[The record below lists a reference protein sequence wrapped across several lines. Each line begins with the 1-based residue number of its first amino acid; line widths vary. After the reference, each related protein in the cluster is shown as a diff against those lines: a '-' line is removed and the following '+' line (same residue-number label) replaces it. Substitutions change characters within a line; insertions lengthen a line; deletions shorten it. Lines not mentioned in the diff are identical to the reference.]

1 MSQINFPNSPSDG
14 EEFLASNGTTY
25 RYDSSTGQWKILS
38 GPGVQGP
45 AGNTGPTGSIIMW
58 GTSTLPE
65 GYIECN
71 GQSTSGYTALAAL
84 YGSNVPDLRGEF
96 VRGWDNGKGTDSG
109 RALLGSQGESFK
121 SHTHT
126 QNSHNHSQ
134 NAHNHT
140 QNPHKHTQQLGGTIS
155 SDLLQSGSYRIG
167 NANSAS
173 VSNTTATNKST
184 TATNNAATA
193 TNQSTGD
200 TETRP
205 RNISLMYII
214 KT

>member
-14 EEFLASNGTTY
+14 EEFLAPNGTTY
-25 RYDSSTGQWKILS
+25 RYDSSTNQWKILS

-71 GQSTSGYTALAAL
+71 GQSTASFPALAAL

-96 VRGWDNGKGTDSG
+96 VRGWDNGRGVDSG
-109 RALLGSQGESFK
+109 RAIRSTQSDEFK

-126 QNSHNHSQ
+126 LNSYTGNGSPKGA
-134 NAHNHT
+134 NEGSAYNGSAT
-140 QNPHKHTQQLGGTIS
+140 TNGRGG
-155 SDLLQSGSYRIG
+155 
-167 NANSAS
+167 
-173 VSNTTATNKST
+173 
-184 TATNNAATA
+184 
-193 TNQSTGD
+193 

-205 RNISLMYII
+205 RNVSLMYII

>member
-1 MSQINFPNSPSDG
+1 MSQIVFPNSPSDG
-14 EEFLASNGTTY
+14 DQFLASNGTTY
-25 RYDSSTGQWKILS
+25 QYDSDTGQWKILA

-71 GQSTSGYTALAAL
+71 GQSTASFPALAAL

-96 VRGWDNGKGTDSG
+96 VRGWDNGRGVDSG
-109 RALLGSQGESFK
+109 RAIRSTQGDDFK
-121 SHTHT
+121 
-126 QNSHNHSQ
+126 SHNHS
-134 NAHNHT
+134 NNSVGNHT
-140 QNPHKHTQQLGGTIS
+140 HSYQKGGQGTGA
-155 SDLLQSGSYRIG
+155 SGGSTG
-167 NANSAS
+167 VHDFNSNAN
-173 VSNTTATNKST
+173 
-184 TATNNAATA
+184 
-193 TNQSTGD
+193 TGG

-205 RNISLMYII
+205 RNIALMYCV